1 MITYEAFA
9 SGSTPTSDLTA
20 NPASALK
27 SMCESTRL
35 DAIELILINL
45 SNYKTCHDCS
55 VRLLRRPGEQDYPR
69 YPNTYLFDA
78 FRARMPLN
86 ALFSMRFSLCQ
97 MCLGTYGQRQT
108 VWGCQQGNRTV
119 FPSLTRSYCRSAE
132 RKGVRESR
140 GRQWASGTCSDVIIS
155 TCESLR
161 GANTHFSQ
169 RWCC

>member
-20 NPASALK
+20 NPASTLK

-55 VRLLRRPGEQDYPR
+55 VMLLRRPGEQDYPR
-69 YPNTYLFDA
+69 YPNTYLFHA
-78 FRARMPLN
+78 FRARMPPPATLRH
-86 ALFSMRFSLCQ
+86 AILFVPNVSRHIRTETDGVRMSTGKSDSVSQPHTFILWVSRE
-97 MCLGTYGQRQT
+97 T
-108 VWGCQQGNRTV
+108 V
-119 FPSLTRSYCRSAE
+119 

-140 GRQWASGTCSDVIIS
+140 GRVQM
-155 TCESLR
+155 
-161 GANTHFSQ
+161 
-169 RWCC
+169 